1 LGNLILIH
9 RSRLKEVFK
18 MIQNQVINTT
28 RLVLIPLSAAQLV
41 LYLEQEKEF
50 SRQVGP
56 VSREILTETLR
67 RAINMKLEKLTA
79 ASLQD
84 LPWLTYWLIRVLPEG
99 YGAGMIG
106 FKGVPDDN
114 GAVEVGYGIDSS
126 FRNMGYMTEALE
138 GMIRWAFKDPRC
150 ERILA
155 PDTPR
160 SNRGSN
166 RVLEKVGM
174 RVYQEKRD
182 SLSWCLERDQGNLT

>member
-1 LGNLILIH
+1 
-9 RSRLKEVFK
+9 
-18 MIQNQVINTT
+18 MIQNEAINTT

-41 LYLEQEKEF
+41 MYLDQENELF
-50 SRQVGP
+50 RQVGP
-56 VSREILTETLR
+56 VSREILTESLK
-67 RAINMKLEKLTA
+67 RAINMKLKKMTSA
-79 ASLQD
+79 PPQD
-84 LPWLTYWLIRVLPEG
+84 LLWLTYWLIQVPPEG

-114 GAVEVGYGIDSS
+114 GAVEIGYGIDSS

-182 SLSWCLERDQGNLT
+182 SLSWCLDRDRGSMI